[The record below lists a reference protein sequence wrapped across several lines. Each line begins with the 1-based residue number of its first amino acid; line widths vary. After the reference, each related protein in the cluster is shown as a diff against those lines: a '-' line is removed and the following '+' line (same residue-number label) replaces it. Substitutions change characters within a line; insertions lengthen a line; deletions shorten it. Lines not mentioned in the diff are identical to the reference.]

1 MNPLQWAKWN
11 TARAKLEAELGRPV
25 SDTEMLEEMSD
36 LLLST
41 RADGTVPGR
50 MPVND
55 SHYTVVTVR
64 DAETGITSVETEA
77 GLIELDTSDADRN
90 TGPETPIEQRDQ
102 PTPRAPWGSERLRT
116 GSASR
121 ETRSRP
127 CTSRS

>member
-64 DAETGITSVETEA
+64 DATTGITSVET
-77 GLIELDTSDADRN
+77 GGTVDGIRRRRTTS
-90 TGPETPIEQRDQ
+90 PVE
-102 PTPRAPWGSERLRT
+102 
-116 GSASR
+116 
-121 ETRSRP
+121 
-127 CTSRS
+127 